1 MGWVMTAAGVTS
13 FGIRLL
19 RHMVARVGSI
29 NQGLMCVNSQAEG
42 NPGFVLP
49 LPVELP
55 PLDWSLPVRV
65 VAVSVDASAQAELP
79 LMTKK
84 SNTAER
90 LRALLQSDCLGMD
103 GHVDGV
109 QGEKLVGWAG
119 RPGQHQ
125 PATIVKPRP
134 RRSELLRRLAKVWPT
149 NRCLISAVFSCV

>member
-1 MGWVMTAAGVTS
+1 M
-13 FGIRLL
+13 
-19 RHMVARVGSI
+19 
-29 NQGLMCVNSQAEG
+29 
-42 NPGFVLP
+42 LP

-109 QGEKLVGWAG
+109 QGENWLAG
-119 RPGQHQ
+119 PVVLGSISLQ
-125 PATIVKPRP
+125 PFGYKPRALS
-134 RRSELLRRLAKVWPT
+134 RSELLAEIGAKVWPT
-149 NRCLISAVFSCV
+149 NRCLISAAFQLR